1 MTDHLKNIKHHM
13 HICVCALGLLVH
25 FNMINPTKLDAIN
38 LCFVVMQKVVLGAAN
53 WLQKQ
58 SLEAHNSQS

>member
-1 MTDHLKNIKHHM
+1 MADHLKNIKHHM

-53 WLQKQ
+53 
-58 SLEAHNSQS
+58 